1 MLPQA
6 CQSDFSAGEGYG
18 ADHFECYYAAFMG
31 QQGDQIQPTQVCERQ
46 VCLTK
51 LISLYDKVII
61 LVDQGKGHEG

>member
-31 QQGDQIQPTQVCERQ
+31 QQGDQIQPT
-46 VCLTK
+46 
-51 LISLYDKVII
+51 
-61 LVDQGKGHEG
+61 